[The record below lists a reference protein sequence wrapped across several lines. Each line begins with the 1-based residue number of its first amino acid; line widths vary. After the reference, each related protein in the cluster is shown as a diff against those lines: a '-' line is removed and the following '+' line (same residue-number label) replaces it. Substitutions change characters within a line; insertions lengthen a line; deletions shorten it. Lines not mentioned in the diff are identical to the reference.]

1 MVFSRIMTP
10 PMSILSILIKW
21 CLLLFLGRQD
31 PTLRRTTITR
41 TGDDVQENAETGQ
54 PRRRLGVCEGEAHAL
69 MLEEM
74 LKGANVVISGD
85 AGKPL
90 FVSARG

>member
-1 MVFSRIMTP
+1 MRRN
-10 PMSILSILIKW
+10 SIASTSIGGQK
-21 CLLLFLGRQD
+21 
-31 PTLRRTTITR
+31 
-41 TGDDVQENAETGQ
+41 NAGEWR

-85 AGKPL
+85 AGKRML
-90 FVSARG
+90 FSRSLRLLQLVSSMGVYKSERFDSGRERLPRPIIS